1 MTRASKRFVI
11 EPFDTAKHD
20 RAAFSCG
27 VEQVDNFFKKTANKL
42 VKADNLRVYV
52 MVDLVGEVVGFY
64 AINAHMIDYAELP
77 PKYARNRPGHGTIP
91 AIYISMIGVDRR
103 FSGHGYGGDLLADC
117 LKRIVRA
124 GDELGVAVVMLD
136 VLDDGNVA
144 LVDKRK
150 RLYASYGFAPLPS
163 NAMRLFLP
171 IATIKPLIADDR

>member
-1 MTRASKRFVI
+1 VTRAAKRFVI

-52 MVDLVGEVVGFY
+52 MVDPEGEVVGFY

-77 PKYARNRPGHGTIP
+77 PKHARNRPSHGSIP
-91 AIYISMIGVDRR
+91 AIYISMIGVDQR

-117 LKRIVRA
+117 LKRIARA

-136 VLDDGNVA
+136 ILDDGDVA
-144 LVDKRK
+144 LVEKRK
-150 RLYASYGFAPLPS
+150 RLYTSYGFAHLPS
-163 NAMRLFLP
+163 NATRLFLP
-171 IATIKPLIADDR
+171 LATIKPLIADDR